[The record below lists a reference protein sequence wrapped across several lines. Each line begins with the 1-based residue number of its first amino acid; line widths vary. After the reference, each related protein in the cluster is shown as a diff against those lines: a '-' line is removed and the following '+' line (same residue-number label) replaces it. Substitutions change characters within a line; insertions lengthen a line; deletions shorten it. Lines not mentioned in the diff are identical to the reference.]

1 MRRKFTVVI
10 LIGSFVIGST
20 AWATDFRI
28 GLKAGVDLGFIG
40 GRDFL
45 ADLNELDDSDD
56 ARIESKWGFSG
67 GVYFIIG
74 LSEILSIQS
83 EVLYSMFGGNFF
95 YTSSGQDVTGWQIA
109 HVLEL
114 PILLRAQM
122 PLASGTLFG
131 FAGPNVIFF
140 LSDIIT
146 RQESDDDS
154 DVSAQSPTQPAVF
167 GLSVGLGYEFP
178 VGGAFL
184 SIDLRATATVTEIF
198 RRSDYRLINMYLMVG
213 YGWPL

>member
-1 MRRKFTVVI
+1 
-10 LIGSFVIGST
+10 
-20 AWATDFRI
+20 
-28 GLKAGVDLGFIG
+28 
-40 GRDFL
+40 
-45 ADLNELDDSDD
+45 
-56 ARIESKWGFSG
+56 
-67 GVYFIIG
+67 
-74 LSEILSIQS
+74 
-83 EVLYSMFGGNFF
+83 MFGGNFF

-122 PLASGTLFG
+122 PLASGMLFG

-140 LSDIIT
+140 LGDIIT

-154 DVSAQSPTQPAVF
+154 DVSAQSPTQPAVL

-198 RRSDYRLINMYLMVG
+198 RQSDYRLINMYLMVG

>member
-1 MRRKFTVVI
+1 M
-10 LIGSFVIGST
+10 LIGSFVTGS
-20 AWATDFRI
+20 AVWGTDFRI

-45 ADLNELDDSDD
+45 VDLNELDDSGD
-56 ARIESKWGFSG
+56 ARTESKWGFSG

-74 LSEILSIQS
+74 LSEILSIQP

-109 HVLEL
+109 HVLEV

-122 PLASGTLFG
+122 PLASGMLFG
-131 FAGPNVIFF
+131 LAGPNVIFF

-146 RQESDDDS
+146 RHESDNGS
-154 DVSAQSPTQPAVF
+154 DVSTQAPAHPAALF
-167 GLSVGLGYEFP
+167 
-178 VGGAFL
+178 
-184 SIDLRATATVTEIF
+184 
-198 RRSDYRLINMYLMVG
+198 YR
-213 YGWPL
+213 

>member
-1 MRRKFTVVI
+1 M
-10 LIGSFVIGST
+10 LIGSFVIGSV
-20 AWATDFRI
+20 AWSTDFRI

-45 ADLNELDDSDD
+45 IDLNELDDSDD
-56 ARIESKWGFSG
+56 ARTESKWGFSG

-74 LSEILSIQS
+74 LSEILSIQP

-95 YTSSGQDVTGWQIA
+95 YTSSGQDMTGWQIA
-109 HVLEL
+109 HVLEV

-122 PLASGTLFG
+122 LLASGTLFG
-131 FAGPNVIFF
+131 FAGPNMIFF

-146 RQESDDDS
+146 RQESANDS
-154 DVSAQSPTQPAVF
+154 DVSTQAPAHPAAL

-178 VGGAFL
+178 VGGALL
-184 SIDLRATATVTEIF
+184 SIDLRATAIGTEIF
-198 RRSDYRLINMYLMVG
+198 RQSDFSYTTIYLLA
-213 YGWPL
+213 GWGWSL

>member
-1 MRRKFTVVI
+1 MRKIFIAVM
-10 LIGSFVIGST
+10 LIGLIVIGCA
-20 AWATDFRI
+20 AWGTDLRV

-56 ARIESKWGFSG
+56 ARTESKWGFSG

-74 LSEILSIQS
+74 LSEILSVQS
-83 EVLYSMFGGNFF
+83 EVLHSMFGGNFF
-95 YTSSGQDVTGWQIA
+95 YTSSGQDVTGRQIA
-109 HVLEL
+109 HVLEV

-146 RQESDDDS
+146 RQESDSDS
-154 DVSAQSPTQPAVF
+154 DVSTQAPASPAVL

-178 VGGAFL
+178 IGSALL
-184 SIDLRATATVTEIF
+184 SIDLRATATVAEIF
-198 RRSDYRLINMYLMVG
+198 RQSDYRLNAMYLMVG
-213 YGWPL
+213 CGWPL